1 MYFLSRTYNQILMY
15 QFKIIFEVCNWILC
29 RVLII
34 NSKTSAQIQVF
45 NLNIMVYEPFLQLLN
60 HPAQHW
66 KYAHISNL
74 RAYMKMQT
82 HHFNISQFIIS
93 GLSLPRTYTKFIL
106 FAPGGIILVSMPVNI
121 RIYS

>member
-82 HHFNISQFIIS
+82 NHFNIFKISQFIS
-93 GLSLPRTYTKFIL
+93 NGLELPRTYTKFIL
-106 FAPGGIILVSMPVNI
+106 FSPGGNILVSMRVNI
-121 RIYS
+121 